1 MIPAADV
8 RRQAAAVIAEHANE
22 IAESW
27 REAVRSDQRIAGDQ
41 NLPDLLLTNQVP
53 ALLSDIGQALTD
65 AENAGSDAALERR
78 RRGMRFGK
86 LRGLARYDA
95 AELYREFQ
103 HLRHAVW
110 QALRQYTEWGRGDA
124 FEVMLAIDHYL
135 DEVIGASLRGFFEA
149 ADRVSGATPRYSGD
163 FPLHKDPPAPPA
175 AAPNP
180 SPTSPEPGE
189 SARPKGP
196 AIAGLPKPKSG
207 GEPGIVSDGT

>member
-1 MIPAADV
+1 MVVTKPSEA
-8 RRQAAAVIAEHANE
+8 RRQAAEVIAQRANE

-27 REAVRSDQRIAGDQ
+27 REAVRADKSIAGDR

-53 ALLSDIGQALTD
+53 ALLADIAQALSERED
-65 AENAGSDAALERR
+65 AGSDASLARR
-78 RRGMRFGK
+78 RRGLRFGK

-110 QALRQYTEWGRGDA
+110 QALRHHLEWNRGDA

-149 ADRVSGATPRYSGD
+149 TERVSGGLGRPSAEVPVAAAM
-163 FPLHKDPPAPPA
+163 PKPAPVGEPPA
-175 AAPNP
+175 A
-180 SPTSPEPGE
+180 
-189 SARPKGP
+189 
-196 AIAGLPKPKSG
+196 
-207 GEPGIVSDGT
+207 DGT